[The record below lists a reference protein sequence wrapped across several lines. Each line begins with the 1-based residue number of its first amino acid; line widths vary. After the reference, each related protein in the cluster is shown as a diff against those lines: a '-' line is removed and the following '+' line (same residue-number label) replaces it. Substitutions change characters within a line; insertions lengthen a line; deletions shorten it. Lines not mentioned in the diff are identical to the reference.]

1 MLTLKLPASRPVS
14 LSFLSALLVIAVLV
28 ATIIGATAQAHAS
41 ENVPAGHIAQFQKIQ
56 YWVMPVE
63 EFWIARVSAE
73 IDDFEALP
81 AFIEIAVPQHSAVY
95 FFGDGITGI
104 GFSYDVRTENG
115 FDIYSAILTESR
127 VALLEYTL
135 NASPFAQTSDGPTM
149 NLSYTPLRNVH
160 ELHLI
165 AAFPI
170 DSSVTDPRF
179 EYYGVGPEGQPAF
192 GYVIE
197 HAFGGQEY
205 STTIPYITNVSGT
218 ATETNPLI
226 VVGIIATVV
235 FFAAI
240 VFIFFRRGSI
250 QGDED
255 DE

>member
-1 MLTLKLPASRPVS
+1 MLSLKLPASRPVS
-14 LSFLSALLVIAVLV
+14 LFFLCTLLVIAAL
-28 ATIIGATAQAHAS
+28 AAAMTSATAQAYAN
-41 ENVPAGHIAQFQKIQ
+41 ENVPAGHVAQFQKIQ
-56 YWVMPVE
+56 YWVMPME

-73 IDDFEALP
+73 IDDFETLP
-81 AFIEIAVPQHSAVY
+81 ALIEIAVPQHSAVY
-95 FFGDGITGI
+95 FFGDGITGTW
-104 GFSYDVRTENG
+104 FSYDVRTENG
-115 FDIYSAILTESR
+115 FDIYTAIITESR

-165 AAFPI
+165 AAFPV
-170 DSSVTDPRF
+170 DSSVTDPKF

-197 HAFGGQEY
+197 NALGGQEY

-218 ATETNPLI
+218 ATEANPLI
-226 VVGIIATVV
+226 VVGIIAVMV
-235 FFAAI
+235 FFAAV
-240 VFIFFRRGSI
+240 VFIFFRRGNAQS
-250 QGDED
+250 DED

>member
-1 MLTLKLPASRPVS
+1 MLTLKLSASRPVS
-14 LSFLSALLVIAVLV
+14 LSFLGVLLVIAVLA
-28 ATIIGATAQAHAS
+28 ATITNATAQAHAN
-41 ENVPAGHIAQFQKIQ
+41 ENIPAGHIAQFQKMQ

-73 IDDFEALP
+73 LDDFETLP
-81 AFIEIAVPQHSAVY
+81 ALVEIAVPQHSAVY
-95 FFGDGITGI
+95 FFGDGITGTE
-104 GFSYDVRTENG
+104 FHFEVRTENG
-115 FDIYSAILTESR
+115 FDIYTALLTESR
-127 VALLEYTL
+127 VALIEYTL

-149 NLSYTPLRNVH
+149 NLSYTPLRDVH

-165 AAFPI
+165 AAFPF
-170 DSSVTDPRF
+170 DSSVTDPKF

-197 HAFGGQEY
+197 NALGGQEY

-218 ATETNPLI
+218 ATEANPLI
-226 VVGIIATVV
+226 VVGIIAVMV

-240 VFIFFRRGSI
+240 VFIFFRRGSA
-250 QGDED
+250 QSDED